1 LDGTTTTDS
10 LGIVTLTMA
19 AFKRGQITKEEL
31 QAINECADAFTDVLI
46 LANKYREVTGQ
57 SFPLDDVPSPATLLK
72 LVGSG
77 DFRGA
82 LSEAAAI
89 KARMAP
95 LFEAAQGKL
104 KTKASTTLAA
114 AGG

>member
-1 LDGTTTTDS
+1 
-10 LGIVTLTMA
+10 MA
-19 AFKRGQITKEEL
+19 AFKRGQLTKEEL

-57 SFPLDDVPSPATLLK
+57 TFPLDDVPSPTTLLR
-72 LVGSG
+72 LVQSG

-95 LFEAAQGKL
+95 LFEVAQGKL
-104 KTKASTTLAA
+104 RAQSRTTLAA